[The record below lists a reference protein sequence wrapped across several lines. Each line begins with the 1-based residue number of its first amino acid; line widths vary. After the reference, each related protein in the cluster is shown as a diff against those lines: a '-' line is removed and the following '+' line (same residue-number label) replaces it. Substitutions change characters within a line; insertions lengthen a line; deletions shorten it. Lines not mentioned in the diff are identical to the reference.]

1 MCLLKFWYLFNK
13 LEELIIVKNLIIL
26 NNNDENPTIQTSI
39 RFLYNEI
46 LLILIEEENPA
57 VLNDILNG
65 LNDKKNDEN
74 YFHIHQELKENSQV
88 LLSACGKDKFD
99 LVKILVFH
107 GFRLTTSYLENFKK
121 VKKLSWYKYIIPNI
135 RLVPDSS
142 RKNVAKSLLMQGDE
156 VNDLYLLKLMAKPS
170 YVLGTNHL
178 PTSWLALGRY
188 LLRNKHSFFIRLCL
202 NGTFSLRNCSINI
215 TTQMRSVRNTNLLF

>member
-13 LEELIIVKNLIIL
+13 LEELIVVKNLIVL

-39 RFLYNEI
+39 KFLYNEI
-46 LLILIEEENPA
+46 LLMLIEEENPA

-74 YFHIHQELKENSQV
+74 YFHILQELKENSQV

-99 LVKILVFH
+99 LVKILVSH
-107 GFRLTTSYLENFKK
+107 GFRLTTSYFENFKK

-142 RKNVAKSLLMQGDE
+142 KNVAKSLLMQGDE
-156 VNDLYLLKLMAKPS
+156 VNDLHLLKLMAKPS

-178 PTSWLALGRY
+178 PTSWFAD
-188 LLRNKHSFFIRLCL
+188 
-202 NGTFSLRNCSINI
+202 
-215 TTQMRSVRNTNLLF
+215 LF

>member
-1 MCLLKFWYLFNK
+1 MSLKFWYLFNK
-13 LEELIIVKNLIIL
+13 LEELITVRNLIII
-26 NNNDENPTIQTSI
+26 NNEEPNSPTIQTSI
-39 RFLYNEI
+39 KFLYDEI
-46 LLILIEEENPA
+46 LLMLVDEENPA

-74 YFHIHQELKENSQV
+74 YFHILQELKENSQV

-99 LVKILVFH
+99 LVKILVSH

-142 RKNVAKSLLMQGDE
+142 RKNVAKSFTL
-156 VNDLYLLKLMAKPS
+156 
-170 YVLGTNHL
+170 
-178 PTSWLALGRY
+178 
-188 LLRNKHSFFIRLCL
+188 
-202 NGTFSLRNCSINI
+202 
-215 TTQMRSVRNTNLLF
+215 SVRAN

>member
-1 MCLLKFWYLFNK
+1 M
-13 LEELIIVKNLIIL
+13 
-26 NNNDENPTIQTSI
+26 
-39 RFLYNEI
+39 
-46 LLILIEEENPA
+46 LIEEENPA

-74 YFHIHQELKENSQV
+74 YFHILQELKENSQV

-121 VKKLSWYKYIIPNI
+121 VKKLSWYRYIIPNI

-178 PTSWLALGRY
+178 PTSWLAD
-188 LLRNKHSFFIRLCL
+188 
-202 NGTFSLRNCSINI
+202 
-215 TTQMRSVRNTNLLF
+215 LF